1 MVTALVAVILVLSIG
16 LGICAVELW
25 TLPRRRRRCL
35 VNMLGDEGTI
45 EGVLWARRGAWVI
58 LKDGR
63 LLRPNGD
70 AVRVDGDV
78 MIDRATIAFIQVL

>member
-1 MVTALVAVILVLSIG
+1 
-16 LGICAVELW
+16 
-25 TLPRRRRRCL
+25 
-35 VNMLGDEGTI
+35 MLGDEGTI